1 MWPITFFCESSI
13 RSKCDSKIIILKW
26 SPPSWEIGRKSESLW
41 WVGKLGKGKWN
52 TWKFHVAG
60 FPVNRDI
67 YNIKTFL
74 HSKIYKLLTNFAPLA
89 YMPSP
94 IHAVLVIITGW
105 HDQPHFTLLPPMHH
119 NRPPSLPLPTTILQG
134 TDLVV
139 LGMQWIWFAENQRK
153 DRPRG

>member
-1 MWPITFFCESSI
+1 M
-13 RSKCDSKIIILKW
+13 RLQNNN
-26 SPPSWEIGRKSESLW
+26 SEMVPAKLGNQEK
-41 WVGKLGKGKWN
+41 VGKYVMGREVGQRKMKYLKISC
-52 TWKFHVAG
+52 FRV
-60 FPVNRDI
+60 PSQPQI

-74 HSKIYKLLTNFAPLA
+74 HPKIYKLLTNLAPLA

-105 HDQPHFTLLPPMHH
+105 HDQPHFTLLPPVHH

-139 LGMQWIWFAENQRK
+139 LGMQ
-153 DRPRG
+153 